1 MIEKRSQPRYIPR
14 LPTTISLRLGGV
26 EVEGHLGDISARGCL
41 LLLPPVE
48 RTRMQTLRE
57 LAGQIGTERCD
68 ARWEGAITHQSAV
81 RCHHGIGIRFA
92 QPMPGIV
99 EAMLAHQDVGGMRV
113 RQWEAT
119 VQGEVIG
126 HLGFNLNRQFI
137 ALVRQ
142 GRLTHVDLAA
152 CSGIDSAG
160 IGLLAIA
167 RDAGIAIGGARGSIR
182 TLLGLARLDSRSAGH
197 PTRH

>member
-1 MIEKRSQPRYIPR
+1 MR
-14 LPTTISLRLGGV
+14 
-26 EVEGHLGDISARGCL
+26 
-41 LLLPPVE
+41 
-48 RTRMQTLRE
+48 TLRD

-81 RCHHGIGIRFA
+81 HCHHGIGIRFA

-99 EAMLAHQDVGGMRV
+99 EAMLAHRMWAACGCVG
-113 RQWEAT
+113 ESI

-126 HLGFNLNRQFI
+126 HLGFDLNRQFI

-197 PTRH
+197 PTRHSCRAASIGRPQRHRRQSDTSSTAACHSNTTADGRPGGC